1 MGLYVALILVAVA
14 VVVSGPVLIFVGV
27 RGFVSNQAFL
37 SSAVSTQGTVID
49 RVKQAEYL
57 ESGNADHWYPVVRFT
72 ARTGQVVEF
81 SPPSGS
87 DPPQWPVGRVVGVLY
102 DPDNPQHARIDTAP
116 TRWGW
121 SVLVNAMLVAL
132 GLGLCCIAFLG
143 VRSWR
148 RNVRR

>member
-1 MGLYVALILVAVA
+1 MGLHVVIALVAVA
-14 VVVSGPVLIFVGV
+14 VVISGPVLIFVGV
-27 RGFVSNQAFL
+27 RGFVSNEAFL

-49 RVKQAEYL
+49 RVKHAEYL

-81 SPPSGS
+81 TPPSGS

-102 DPDNPQHARIDTAP
+102 DPDNPRHARIDTVP

-121 SVLVNAMLVAL
+121 SVVINGMLVGL
-132 GLGLCCIAFLG
+132 GLGLCWIAFLG
-143 VRSWR
+143 VRFWM
-148 RNVRR
+148 RNER